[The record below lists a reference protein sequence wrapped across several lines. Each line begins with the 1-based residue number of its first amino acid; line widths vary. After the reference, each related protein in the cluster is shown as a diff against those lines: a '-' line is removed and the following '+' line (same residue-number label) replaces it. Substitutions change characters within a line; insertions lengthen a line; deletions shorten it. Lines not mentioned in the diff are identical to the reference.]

1 MQFFCCFFNSPW
13 LKRWNKQS
21 VSFMCVFIM
30 LDPTS
35 RLLFPQ
41 WLICDVTVDLPLAE
55 HAQWGRYLFLKG
67 LDFAKNTAHL
77 FCDPPVSPQLH
88 CMHIHYLTCREIRL
102 DCWNI
107 FPKKKKKKGAQCST
121 WEEPVASTSTPLGFL
136 RRSIY
141 SIVDLGV
148 VTSPSCSRQQWKICL
163 GVHIHSRVNFSSRM
177 SEGCR
182 KITRGRQGREILV
195 QTHEQRTYA
204 LTYALIRDALLYC
217 QAGVAQADN

>member
-1 MQFFCCFFNSPW
+1 MIKKVEQTICQFYVCVYNARSNVEAVVPSMADLWCYSWPPFGRTCTVRKVFVF
-13 LKRWNKQS
+13 KRAGFRQEHCAPFLWSSCEPSATLYAHSLFDMSWN
-21 VSFMCVFIM
+21 
-30 LDPTS
+30 TT
-35 RLLFPQ
+35 RLLKYFPQ
-41 WLICDVTVDLPLAE
+41 
-55 HAQWGRYLFLKG
+55 
-67 LDFAKNTAHL
+67 
-77 FCDPPVSPQLH
+77 
-88 CMHIHYLTCREIRL
+88 
-102 DCWNI
+102 
-107 FPKKKKKKGAQCST
+107 KKKKKKGAQCSA
-121 WEEPVASTSTPLGFL
+121 WEEPVASTSTALGFL
-136 RRSIY
+136 GRSIY
-141 SIVDLGV
+141 SIIDLGV

>member
-1 MQFFCCFFNSPW
+1 
-13 LKRWNKQS
+13 
-21 VSFMCVFIM
+21 M
-30 LDPTS
+30 LQLTS
-35 RLLFPQ
+35 LWQ
-41 WLICDVTVDLPLAE
+41 NM
-55 HAQWGRYLFLKG
+55 HSWGRYLFLKG

-107 FPKKKKKKGAQCST
+107 FPKKKKKK
-121 WEEPVASTSTPLGFL
+121 EPNAALEKNLLLPPPLGFL

-141 SIVDLGV
+141 SIIDLGV
-148 VTSPSCSRQQWKICL
+148 VTSPSCSRQQWEICL

>member
-1 MQFFCCFFNSPW
+1 MQFFVVFFNSLW

-35 RLLFPQ
+35 RLLFLQ

-55 HAQWGRYLFLKG
+55 HAQLRKVFVFKRAGFRQEHCAPFLWSSCEPSATLYAHSLFDMSWNTTRLLKYS
-67 LDFAKNTAHL
+67 
-77 FCDPPVSPQLH
+77 PPP
-88 CMHIHYLTCREIRL
+88 
-102 DCWNI
+102 
-107 FPKKKKKKGAQCST
+107 PKKKGAQCSA
-121 WEEPVASTSTPLGFL
+121 WEEPVASTSTALGFL
-136 RRSIY
+136 GRSIY
-141 SIVDLGV
+141 SIIDLGV

>member
-1 MQFFCCFFNSPW
+1 MIKKVEQTICQFYVCVYNARSNVEAVVPSMADLWCYSWPPFGRTCTVRKVFVF
-13 LKRWNKQS
+13 KRAGFRQEHCAPFLWSSCEPSATLYAHSLFDMSWN
-21 VSFMCVFIM
+21 
-30 LDPTS
+30 TT
-35 RLLFPQ
+35 RLLKYFP
-41 WLICDVTVDLPLAE
+41 P
-55 HAQWGRYLFLKG
+55 
-67 LDFAKNTAHL
+67 
-77 FCDPPVSPQLH
+77 
-88 CMHIHYLTCREIRL
+88 
-102 DCWNI
+102 
-107 FPKKKKKKGAQCST
+107 PKKK
-121 WEEPVASTSTPLGFL
+121 EPNAALEKNLLLPPPLGFL

-141 SIVDLGV
+141 SIIDLGV